1 MCDLDEAMMGLVQ
14 NWLINVPREF
24 SVGHTEC
31 GSAGACPRPDFV
43 QLLVNDLNSEIQT
56 TSIKCLSA

>member
-1 MCDLDEAMMGLVQ
+1 MMGLVQ

-24 SVGHTEC
+24 SVGHTER

-56 TSIKCLSA
+56 MSIKCLSA